1 MISLLCLSHS
11 FASNQNVQ
19 CCVFL
24 YIINSFLVGDHREVV
39 SIQLEDLVVNL
50 QPRLAGSTIGSDIS
64 NVDSVIGVAL
74 KRIYIS
80 SSERLVWWPDPSH
93 LRTESVILVDPATNL
108 KAALEVGLRHPWGA
122 LLVEDDRD
130 GEAGNGGARLVS
142 ES

>member
-1 MISLLCLSHS
+1 MGH
-11 FASNQNVQ
+11 
-19 CCVFL
+19 
-24 YIINSFLVGDHREVV
+24 HREVV

-74 KRIYIS
+74 KRIHIS
-80 SSERLVWWPDPSH
+80 SSERLGADPSH
-93 LRTESVILVDPATNL
+93 LRTESVVLVDPATNL
-108 KAALEVGLRHPWGA
+108 KAALEVGLRHPRGA

-130 GEAGNGGARLVS
+130 GEAGDGGARLVS